1 MFNFGAEATFTGII
15 ETLGTVTGRGSGAL
29 VVRPKRPFKRPS
41 RGESVSVNGCC
52 LTVDRIGD
60 VPERDSP
67 QRRRVSPFRTSPWE
81 IAFRLLPETVR
92 VSTLGDLRVGDP
104 VNLERSLRLGDRLGG
119 HLMLGHVDGRGTVV
133 ARSKRGR
140 NWTLEIKIPSAL
152 TGFLV
157 PKGPIGLDGVSLTL
171 DPIIQKG
178 RIKVHLIPHTA
189 RATTLGGK
197 PVGSRVNVEVDLIAK
212 LLRGMLY

>member
-1 MFNFGAEATFTGII
+1 MFTGII

-29 VVRPKRPFKRPS
+29 VVRPKRPFKGLS

-52 LTVDRIGD
+52 LTV
-60 VPERDSP
+60 ERRSGR
-67 QRRRVSPFRTSPWE
+67 QIS
-81 IAFRLLPETVR
+81 FRLLPETIR
-92 VSTLGDLRVGDP
+92 VSTLGNLRVGDP
-104 VNLERSLRLGDRLGG
+104 VNLERSLKVGDRLGG

-133 ARSKRGR
+133 ARSKKGR
-140 NWTLEIKIPSAL
+140 NWTLEIEIPSAL

-157 PKGPIGLDGVSLTL
+157 PKGSIGLDGVSLTL
-171 DPIIQKG
+171 DPKIQKG
-178 RIKVHLIPHTA
+178 RVKVHLIPHTG

-212 LLRGMLY
+212 VLRGVLY